1 MYLMASFLLPSVPYK
16 KNVEQLINIQTNINN
31 NNKPIINRTLNT
43 YLNNIKIQIET
54 DVNNWDKYKKYT
66 NPYEYI
72 HTIIPNT
79 KQSVSKL
86 KPLSRSFYKM
96 IEITN
101 MLDLIDKK
109 NSLQSFHLA
118 EGPGG
123 FIEAMCLMRENREDD
138 KYYGMTLI
146 DNNDP
151 AVPGWNKTNNFL
163 LKNQNVIIE
172 KGHDQTGNI
181 MNADNLKYCYE
192 KYKNSFD
199 IITGDGGFDF
209 SMDFNQQE
217 LVSSKLIFCQ
227 IAFAISLQKQ
237 YGHFVLKVFDTFTK
251 VSIEFIYL
259 LSLLYDEVYIVKP
272 NTSRYANSEKY
283 IVCKNFR
290 LSDTSNLVTLLY
302 SVISNLKEGYYF
314 NKILNVDVPYLYFNK
329 LEEYNAIIGQQ
340 QIENIASTLSLI
352 SNSKHERLELLKK
365 NNIQK
370 SILWCQKYKI
380 PYHKNIQFINIFINR
395 NVDTEL
401 NLE

>member
-1 MYLMASFLLPSVPYK
+1 MTSFLLPSVPYK

>member
-1 MYLMASFLLPSVPYK
+1 MSSFLLPKIPYK
-16 KNVEQLINIQTNINN
+16 NIEQFIKIETNINN
-31 NNKPIINRTLNT
+31 NEPIINRTLNT
-43 YLNNIKIQIET
+43 YLNNIKKQIEA

-96 IEITN
+96 IEISN
-101 MLDLIDKK
+101 MLDLIDSENK
-109 NSLQSFHLA
+109 LQSFHLA

-123 FIEAMCLMRENREDD
+123 FIEAMCLMRENRKDD

-146 DNNDP
+146 NNNDS
-151 AVPGWNKTNNFL
+151 AVPGWNKANNFL
-163 LKNQNVIIE
+163 FKNQNVEIE
-172 KGHDQTGNI
+172 KGYDQTGDI
-181 MNADNLKYCYE
+181 MNADNLKYCYQ

-209 SMDFNQQE
+209 STNFNQQE
-217 LVSSKLIFCQ
+217 IVSSKLIFCQ
-227 IAFAISLQKQ
+227 IAFAISLQK
-237 YGHFVLKVFDTFTK
+237 YNGHFILKMFDTFTQ
-251 VSIEFIYL
+251 VSIEYLYL
-259 LSLLYDEVYIVKP
+259 LSILYDEVHIVKP

-290 LSDTSNLVTLLY
+290 LSDTDSLVKLLY
-302 SVISNLKEGYYF
+302 STISKLKDDDIL
-314 NKILNVDVPYLYFNK
+314 NKILNIDIPYLYFNK

-352 SNSKHERLELLKK
+352 SNNKNERLELLKK

-370 SILWCQKYKI
+370 CISWCQKYKI
-380 PYHKNIQFINIFINR
+380 PFYKNTQFNNIFINK

-401 NLE
+401 NSE

>member
-1 MYLMASFLLPSVPYK
+1 MSSFLLPNIPYK
-16 KNVEQLINIQTNINN
+16 NIEQLIKVETNIKNN
-31 NNKPIINRTLNT
+31 EPIINRTLNT
-43 YLNNIKIQIET
+43 YLNNIKKQIET

-96 IEITN
+96 IEISN
-101 MLDLIDKK
+101 MLDLIDSENK
-109 NSLQSFHLA
+109 LQSFHLA

-123 FIEAMCLMRENREDD
+123 FIEAMCLMRENRKND

-146 DNNDP
+146 NNNDP

-163 LKNQNVIIE
+163 LKNQNVEIE
-172 KGHDQTGNI
+172 KGYDQTGDI
-181 MNADNLKYCYE
+181 MNADNLKYCYQ

-209 SMDFNQQE
+209 STDFNQQE
-217 LVSSKLIFCQ
+217 IVSSKLIFCQ
-227 IAFAISLQKQ
+227 IAFAISLQK
-237 YGHFVLKVFDTFTK
+237 YNGHFILKMFDTFTQ
-251 VSIEFIYL
+251 VSIEYLYL
-259 LSLLYDEVYIVKP
+259 LSILYDEVHIVKP

-283 IVCKNFR
+283 VVCKNFR
-290 LSDTSNLVTLLY
+290 LSDTDSLVKLLY
-302 SVISNLKEGYYF
+302 SAITNLKDDEF
-314 NKILNVDVPYLYFNK
+314 LNKILNIDIPYLYFNK

-352 SNSKHERLELLKK
+352 SNNKNERLELLKK

-370 SILWCQKYKI
+370 CIIWCQKYKI
-380 PYHKNIQFINIFINR
+380 PFYKNVQANNIFLNK
-395 NVDTEL
+395 NMDTEL
-401 NLE
+401 NSE

>member
-1 MYLMASFLLPSVPYK
+1 MSSFLLPNIPYK
-16 KNVEQLINIQTNINN
+16 NIEQFIKVETNIKNN
-31 NNKPIINRTLNT
+31 EPIINRTLNT
-43 YLNNIKIQIET
+43 YLNNIKKQIET

-96 IEITN
+96 IEISN
-101 MLDLIDKK
+101 MLDLIDSENK
-109 NSLQSFHLA
+109 LQSFHLA

-123 FIEAMCLMRENREDD
+123 FIEAMCLMRENRKDD

-146 DNNDP
+146 NNNDP

-163 LKNQNVIIE
+163 LKNQNVEIE
-172 KGHDQTGNI
+172 KGYDQTGDI
-181 MNADNLKYCYE
+181 MNPENLKYCYQ

-209 SMDFNQQE
+209 STDFNQQE
-217 LVSSKLIFCQ
+217 IVSSKLIFCQ
-227 IAFAISLQKQ
+227 IAFAISLQK
-237 YGHFVLKVFDTFTK
+237 YNGHFILKMFDTFTQ
-251 VSIEFIYL
+251 VSIEYLYL
-259 LSLLYDEVYIVKP
+259 LSILYDEVHIVKP

-283 IVCKNFR
+283 VVCKNFR
-290 LSDTSNLVTLLY
+290 LSDTDSLVKLLY
-302 SVISNLKEGYYF
+302 SAITNLKDDEF
-314 NKILNVDVPYLYFNK
+314 LNKILNIDIPYLYFNK

-352 SNSKHERLELLKK
+352 SNNKNERLELLKK

-370 SILWCQKYKI
+370 CIIWCQKYKI
-380 PYHKNIQFINIFINR
+380 PFYKNVQANNIFLNK
-395 NVDTEL
+395 NVNTEL
-401 NLE
+401 NSE

>member
-1 MYLMASFLLPSVPYK
+1 MSSFLLPNIPYK
-16 KNVEQLINIQTNINN
+16 NIEQFIKVETNIKNN
-31 NNKPIINRTLNT
+31 EPIINRTLNT
-43 YLNNIKIQIET
+43 YLNNIKKQIET

-96 IEITN
+96 IEISN
-101 MLDLIDKK
+101 MLDLIDSENK
-109 NSLQSFHLA
+109 LQSFHLA

-123 FIEAMCLMRENREDD
+123 FIEAMCLMRENRKND

-146 DNNDP
+146 NNNDP

-163 LKNQNVIIE
+163 LKNQNVEIE
-172 KGHDQTGNI
+172 KGYDQTGDI
-181 MNADNLKYCYE
+181 MNADNLKYCYQ

-209 SMDFNQQE
+209 STDFNQQE
-217 LVSSKLIFCQ
+217 IVSSKLIFCQ
-227 IAFAISLQKQ
+227 IAFAISLQK
-237 YGHFVLKVFDTFTK
+237 YNGHFILKMFDTFTQ
-251 VSIEFIYL
+251 VSIEYLYL
-259 LSLLYDEVYIVKP
+259 LSILYDEVHIVKP

-283 IVCKNFR
+283 VVCKNFR
-290 LSDTSNLVTLLY
+290 LSDTDSLVKILY
-302 SVISNLKEGYYF
+302 SAITNLKDDEF
-314 NKILNVDVPYLYFNK
+314 LNKILNIDIPYLYFNK

-352 SNSKHERLELLKK
+352 SNNKNERLELLKK

-370 SILWCQKYKI
+370 CIIWCQKYKI
-380 PYHKNIQFINIFINR
+380 PFYKNVQANNIFLNK
-395 NVDTEL
+395 NMDTEL
-401 NLE
+401 NSE

>member
-1 MYLMASFLLPSVPYK
+1 MSSFLLPNIPYK
-16 KNVEQLINIQTNINN
+16 NIEQFIKVETNIKNN
-31 NNKPIINRTLNT
+31 EPIINRTLNT
-43 YLNNIKIQIET
+43 YLNNIKKQIET

-96 IEITN
+96 IEISN
-101 MLDLIDKK
+101 MLDLIDSENK
-109 NSLQSFHLA
+109 LQSFHLA

-123 FIEAMCLMRENREDD
+123 FIEAMCLMRENRKND

-146 DNNDP
+146 NNNDP

-163 LKNQNVIIE
+163 LKNQNVEIE
-172 KGHDQTGNI
+172 KGYDQTGDI
-181 MNADNLKYCYE
+181 MNADNLKYCYQ

-209 SMDFNQQE
+209 STDFNQQE
-217 LVSSKLIFCQ
+217 IVSSKLIFCQ
-227 IAFAISLQKQ
+227 IAFAISLQK
-237 YGHFVLKVFDTFTK
+237 YNGHFILKMFDTFTQ
-251 VSIEFIYL
+251 VSIEYLYL
-259 LSLLYDEVYIVKP
+259 LSILYDEVHIVKP

-283 IVCKNFR
+283 VVCKNFR
-290 LSDTSNLVTLLY
+290 LSDTDSLVKLLY
-302 SVISNLKEGYYF
+302 SAITNLKDDEF
-314 NKILNVDVPYLYFNK
+314 LNKILNIDIPYLYFNK

-340 QIENIASTLSLI
+340 QIENIASTLTLI
-352 SNSKHERLELLKK
+352 SSNKNDRIELLKK

-370 SILWCQKYKI
+370 CIIWCQKYKI
-380 PYHKNIQFINIFINR
+380 PFYKNVQANNIFLNK
-395 NVDTEL
+395 NMDTEL
-401 NLE
+401 NSE

>member
-1 MYLMASFLLPSVPYK
+1 MSSFLLPNIPYK
-16 KNVEQLINIQTNINN
+16 NIEQFIKVETNIKNN
-31 NNKPIINRTLNT
+31 EPIINRTLNT
-43 YLNNIKIQIET
+43 YLNNIKKQIET

-96 IEITN
+96 IEISN
-101 MLDLIDKK
+101 MLDLIDSENK
-109 NSLQSFHLA
+109 LQSFHLA

-123 FIEAMCLMRENREDD
+123 FIEAMCLMRENRKND

-146 DNNDP
+146 NNNDP

-163 LKNQNVIIE
+163 LKNQNVEIE
-172 KGHDQTGNI
+172 KGYDQTGDI
-181 MNADNLKYCYE
+181 MNADNLKYCYQ

-209 SMDFNQQE
+209 STDFNQQE
-217 LVSSKLIFCQ
+217 IVSSKLIFCQ
-227 IAFAISLQKQ
+227 IAFAISLQK
-237 YGHFVLKVFDTFTK
+237 YNGHFILKMFDTFTQ
-251 VSIEFIYL
+251 VSIEYLYL
-259 LSLLYDEVYIVKP
+259 LSILYDEVHIVKP

-283 IVCKNFR
+283 VVCKNFR
-290 LSDTSNLVTLLY
+290 LSDTDSLVKLLY
-302 SVISNLKEGYYF
+302 SAITNLKDDEF
-314 NKILNVDVPYLYFNK
+314 LNKILNIDIPYLYFNK

-352 SNSKHERLELLKK
+352 SSNKNDRIELLKK

-370 SILWCQKYKI
+370 CIIWCQKYKI
-380 PYHKNIQFINIFINR
+380 PFYKNVQANNIFLNK
-395 NVDTEL
+395 NMDTEL
-401 NLE
+401 NSE

>member
-1 MYLMASFLLPSVPYK
+1 MTSFLLPNIPYK
-16 KNVEQLINIQTNINN
+16 NIEQFIKVETNIKNN
-31 NNKPIINRTLNT
+31 EPIINRTLNT
-43 YLNNIKIQIET
+43 YLNNIKKQIET

-96 IEITN
+96 IEISN
-101 MLDLIDKK
+101 MLDLIDSENK
-109 NSLQSFHLA
+109 LQSFHLA

-123 FIEAMCLMRENREDD
+123 FIEAMCLMRENRKND

-146 DNNDP
+146 NNNDP

-163 LKNQNVIIE
+163 LKNQNVEIE
-172 KGHDQTGNI
+172 KGYDQTGDI
-181 MNADNLKYCYE
+181 MNADNLKYCYQ

-209 SMDFNQQE
+209 STDFNQQE
-217 LVSSKLIFCQ
+217 IVSSKLIFCQ
-227 IAFAISLQKQ
+227 IAFAISLQK
-237 YGHFVLKVFDTFTK
+237 YNGHFILKMFDTFTQ
-251 VSIEFIYL
+251 VSIEYLYL
-259 LSLLYDEVYIVKP
+259 LSILYDEVHIVKP

-283 IVCKNFR
+283 VVCKNFR
-290 LSDTSNLVTLLY
+290 LSDTDSLVKLLY
-302 SVISNLKEGYYF
+302 SAITNLKDDEF
-314 NKILNVDVPYLYFNK
+314 LNKILNIDIPYLYFNK

-340 QIENIASTLSLI
+340 QIENIASTLTLI
-352 SNSKHERLELLKK
+352 SSNKNDRIELLKK

-370 SILWCQKYKI
+370 CIIWCQKYKI
-380 PYHKNIQFINIFINR
+380 PFYKNVQANNIFLNK
-395 NVDTEL
+395 NMDTEL
-401 NLE
+401 NSE

>member
-1 MYLMASFLLPSVPYK
+1 MTSFLLPNIPYK
-16 KNVEQLINIQTNINN
+16 NIEQFIKVETNIKNN
-31 NNKPIINRTLNT
+31 EPIINRTLNT
-43 YLNNIKIQIET
+43 YLNNIKKQIET

-96 IEITN
+96 IEISN
-101 MLDLIDKK
+101 MLDLIDSENK
-109 NSLQSFHLA
+109 LQSFHLA

-123 FIEAMCLMRENREDD
+123 FIEAMCLMRENRKND

-146 DNNDP
+146 NNNDP

-163 LKNQNVIIE
+163 LKNQNVEIE
-172 KGHDQTGNI
+172 KGYDQTGDI
-181 MNADNLKYCYE
+181 MNADNLKYCYQ

-209 SMDFNQQE
+209 STDFNQQE
-217 LVSSKLIFCQ
+217 IVSSKLIFCQ
-227 IAFAISLQKQ
+227 IAFAISLQK
-237 YGHFVLKVFDTFTK
+237 YNGHFILKMFDTFTQ
-251 VSIEFIYL
+251 VSIEYLYL
-259 LSLLYDEVYIVKP
+259 LSILYDEVHIVKP

-283 IVCKNFR
+283 VVCKNFR
-290 LSDTSNLVTLLY
+290 LSDTDSLVKLLY
-302 SVISNLKEGYYF
+302 SAITNLKDDEF
-314 NKILNVDVPYLYFNK
+314 LNKILNIDIPYLYFNK

-352 SNSKHERLELLKK
+352 SNNKNERLELLKK

-370 SILWCQKYKI
+370 CIIWCQKYKI
-380 PYHKNIQFINIFINR
+380 PFYKNVQANNIFLNK
-395 NVDTEL
+395 NMDTEL
-401 NLE
+401 NSE

>member
-1 MYLMASFLLPSVPYK
+1 MASFLLPSVPYK

>member
-1 MYLMASFLLPSVPYK
+1 MSSFLLPNIPYK
-16 KNVEQLINIQTNINN
+16 NIEQFIKIETNINN
-31 NNKPIINRTLNT
+31 NEPIINRTLNT
-43 YLNNIKIQIET
+43 YLNNIKKQIEA

-96 IEITN
+96 IEISN
-101 MLDLIDKK
+101 MLDLIDSENK
-109 NSLQSFHLA
+109 LQSFHLA

-123 FIEAMCLMRENREDD
+123 FIEAMCLMRENRKDD

-146 DNNDP
+146 NNNDS
-151 AVPGWNKTNNFL
+151 AVPGWNKANNFL
-163 LKNQNVIIE
+163 FKNQNVEIE
-172 KGHDQTGNI
+172 KGYDQTGDI
-181 MNADNLKYCYE
+181 MNADNLKYCYQ

-209 SMDFNQQE
+209 STNFNQQE
-217 LVSSKLIFCQ
+217 IVSSKLIFCQ
-227 IAFAISLQKQ
+227 IAFAISLQK
-237 YGHFVLKVFDTFTK
+237 YNGHFILKMFDTFTQ
-251 VSIEFIYL
+251 VSIEYLYL
-259 LSLLYDEVYIVKP
+259 LSILYDEVHIVKP

-290 LSDTSNLVTLLY
+290 LSDTDSLVKLLY
-302 SVISNLKEGYYF
+302 SAISKLKDDDIL
-314 NKILNVDVPYLYFNK
+314 NKILNIDIPYLYFNK

-352 SNSKHERLELLKK
+352 SNNKNERLELFKK

-370 SILWCQKYKI
+370 CISWCQKYKI
-380 PYHKNIQFINIFINR
+380 PFYKNTQFNNIFINK

-401 NLE
+401 NSE

>member
-1 MYLMASFLLPSVPYK
+1 MSSFLLPNIPYK
-16 KNVEQLINIQTNINN
+16 NIEQFIKIETNINN
-31 NNKPIINRTLNT
+31 NEPIINRTLNT
-43 YLNNIKIQIET
+43 YLNNIKKQIEA

-96 IEITN
+96 IEISN
-101 MLDLIDKK
+101 MLDLIDSENK
-109 NSLQSFHLA
+109 LQSFHLA

-123 FIEAMCLMRENREDD
+123 FIEAMCLMRENRKDD

-146 DNNDP
+146 NNNDS
-151 AVPGWNKTNNFL
+151 AVPGWNKANNFL
-163 LKNQNVIIE
+163 FKNQNVEIE
-172 KGHDQTGNI
+172 KGYDQTGDI
-181 MNADNLKYCYE
+181 MNADNLKYCYQ

-209 SMDFNQQE
+209 STNFNQQE
-217 LVSSKLIFCQ
+217 IVSSKLIFCQ
-227 IAFAISLQKQ
+227 IAFAISLQK
-237 YGHFVLKVFDTFTK
+237 YNGHFILKMFDTFTQ
-251 VSIEFIYL
+251 VSIEYLYL
-259 LSLLYDEVYIVKP
+259 LSILYDEVHIVKP

-290 LSDTSNLVTLLY
+290 LSDTDSLVKLLY
-302 SVISNLKEGYYF
+302 SAISKLKDDDIL
-314 NKILNVDVPYLYFNK
+314 NKILNIDIPYLYFNK

-352 SNSKHERLELLKK
+352 SNNKNERLELLKK

-370 SILWCQKYKI
+370 CISWCQKYKI
-380 PYHKNIQFINIFINR
+380 PFYKNTQFNNIFINK

-401 NLE
+401 NSE

>member
-1 MYLMASFLLPSVPYK
+1 MSSFLLPNIPYK
-16 KNVEQLINIQTNINN
+16 NIEQFIKIETNINN
-31 NNKPIINRTLNT
+31 NEPIINRTLNT
-43 YLNNIKIQIET
+43 YLNNIKKQIEA

-96 IEITN
+96 IEISN
-101 MLDLIDKK
+101 MLDLIDSENK
-109 NSLQSFHLA
+109 LQSFHLA

-123 FIEAMCLMRENREDD
+123 FIEAMCLMRENRKDD

-146 DNNDP
+146 NNNDS
-151 AVPGWNKTNNFL
+151 AVPGWNKANNFL
-163 LKNQNVIIE
+163 FKNQNVEIE
-172 KGHDQTGNI
+172 KGYDQTGDI
-181 MNADNLKYCYE
+181 MNADNLKYCYQ

-209 SMDFNQQE
+209 STNFNQQE
-217 LVSSKLIFCQ
+217 IVSSKLIFCQ
-227 IAFAISLQKQ
+227 IAFAISLQK
-237 YGHFVLKVFDTFTK
+237 YNGHFILKMFDTFTQ
-251 VSIEFIYL
+251 VSIEYLYL
-259 LSLLYDEVYIVKP
+259 LSILYDEVHIVKP

-290 LSDTSNLVTLLY
+290 LSDTDSLVKLLY
-302 SVISNLKEGYYF
+302 SAISKLKDDDIL
-314 NKILNVDVPYLYFNK
+314 NKILNIDIPYLYFNK

-352 SNSKHERLELLKK
+352 SNNKNERLELFKK

-370 SILWCQKYKI
+370 CISWCQKYKI
-380 PYHKNIQFINIFINR
+380 PFYKNTQFNNIFINK
-395 NVDTEL
+395 NADTEL
-401 NLE
+401 NSE

>member
-1 MYLMASFLLPSVPYK
+1 MTSFLLPNIPYK
-16 KNVEQLINIQTNINN
+16 NIEQFIKVETNIKNN
-31 NNKPIINRTLNT
+31 EPIINRTLNT
-43 YLNNIKIQIET
+43 YLNNIKKQIET

-96 IEITN
+96 IEISN
-101 MLDLIDKK
+101 MLDLIDSENK
-109 NSLQSFHLA
+109 LQSFHLA

-123 FIEAMCLMRENREDD
+123 FIEAMCLMRENRKDD

-146 DNNDP
+146 NNNDP

-163 LKNQNVIIE
+163 LKNQNVEIE
-172 KGHDQTGNI
+172 KGYDQTGDI
-181 MNADNLKYCYE
+181 MNPDNLKYCYQ

-209 SMDFNQQE
+209 STDFNQQE
-217 LVSSKLIFCQ
+217 IVSSKLIFCQ
-227 IAFAISLQKQ
+227 IAFAISLQK
-237 YGHFVLKVFDTFTK
+237 YNGHFILKMFDTFTQ
-251 VSIEFIYL
+251 VSIEYLYL
-259 LSLLYDEVYIVKP
+259 LSILYDEVHIVKP

-283 IVCKNFR
+283 VVCKNFR
-290 LSDTSNLVTLLY
+290 LSDTDSLVKLLY
-302 SVISNLKEGYYF
+302 SAITNLKDDEF
-314 NKILNVDVPYLYFNK
+314 LNKILNIDIPYLYFNK

-352 SNSKHERLELLKK
+352 SNNKNERLELLKK

-370 SILWCQKYKI
+370 CIIWCQKYKI
-380 PYHKNIQFINIFINR
+380 PFYKNGQANNIFLNK
-395 NVDTEL
+395 NVNTEL
-401 NLE
+401 NSE

>member
-1 MYLMASFLLPSVPYK
+1 MTSFLLPNIPYK
-16 KNVEQLINIQTNINN
+16 NIEQFIKIETNIKNN
-31 NNKPIINRTLNT
+31 EPIINRTLNT
-43 YLNNIKIQIET
+43 YLNNIKKQIET

-96 IEITN
+96 IEISN
-101 MLDLIDKK
+101 MLDLIDSENK
-109 NSLQSFHLA
+109 LQSFHLA

-123 FIEAMCLMRENREDD
+123 FIEAMCLMRENRKDD

-146 DNNDP
+146 NNNDP

-163 LKNQNVIIE
+163 LKNQNVEIE
-172 KGHDQTGNI
+172 KGYDQTGDI
-181 MNADNLKYCYE
+181 MNPDNLKYCYQ

-209 SMDFNQQE
+209 STDFNQQE
-217 LVSSKLIFCQ
+217 IVSSKLIFCQ
-227 IAFAISLQKQ
+227 IAFAISLQK
-237 YGHFVLKVFDTFTK
+237 YNGHFILKMFDTFTQ
-251 VSIEFIYL
+251 VSIEYLYL
-259 LSLLYDEVYIVKP
+259 LSILYDEVHIVKP

-283 IVCKNFR
+283 VVCKNFR
-290 LSDTSNLVTLLY
+290 LSDTDSLVKLLY
-302 SVISNLKEGYYF
+302 SAITNLKDDEF
-314 NKILNVDVPYLYFNK
+314 LNKILNIDIPYLYFNK

-340 QIENIASTLSLI
+340 QIENIASTLTLI
-352 SNSKHERLELLKK
+352 SNNKNERLELLKK

-370 SILWCQKYKI
+370 CIIWCQKYKI
-380 PYHKNIQFINIFINR
+380 PFYKNVQANNIFLNK
-395 NVDTEL
+395 NVNTKL
-401 NLE
+401 NSE

>member
-1 MYLMASFLLPSVPYK
+1 MTSFLLPNIPYK
-16 KNVEQLINIQTNINN
+16 NIEQFIKVETNIKNN
-31 NNKPIINRTLNT
+31 EPIINRTLNT
-43 YLNNIKIQIET
+43 YLNNIKKQIET

-96 IEITN
+96 IEISN
-101 MLDLIDKK
+101 MLDLIDSENK
-109 NSLQSFHLA
+109 LQSFHLA

-123 FIEAMCLMRENREDD
+123 FIEAMCLMRENRKDD

-146 DNNDP
+146 NNNDP
-151 AVPGWNKTNNFL
+151 AIPGWNKTNNFL
-163 LKNQNVIIE
+163 LKNQNVEIE
-172 KGHDQTGNI
+172 KGYDQTGDI
-181 MNADNLKYCYE
+181 MNPENLKYCYQ

-209 SMDFNQQE
+209 STDFNQQE
-217 LVSSKLIFCQ
+217 IVSSKLIFCQ
-227 IAFAISLQKQ
+227 IAFAISLQK
-237 YGHFVLKVFDTFTK
+237 YNGHFILKMFDTFTQ
-251 VSIEFIYL
+251 VSIEYLYL
-259 LSLLYDEVYIVKP
+259 LSILYDEVHIVKP

-283 IVCKNFR
+283 VVCKNFR
-290 LSDTSNLVTLLY
+290 LSDTDSLVKLLY
-302 SVISNLKEGYYF
+302 SAITNLKDDEF
-314 NKILNVDVPYLYFNK
+314 LNKILNIDIPYLYFNK

-352 SNSKHERLELLKK
+352 SNNKNERLELLKK

-370 SILWCQKYKI
+370 CIIWCQKYKI
-380 PYHKNIQFINIFINR
+380 PFYKNVQANNIFLNN
-395 NVDTEL
+395 NVNTE
-401 NLE
+401 

>member
-1 MYLMASFLLPSVPYK
+1 MSSFLLPNIPYK
-16 KNVEQLINIQTNINN
+16 NIEQFIKVETNIKNN
-31 NNKPIINRTLNT
+31 EPIINRTLNT
-43 YLNNIKIQIET
+43 YLNNIKKQIET

-96 IEITN
+96 IEISN
-101 MLDLIDKK
+101 MLDLIDSENK
-109 NSLQSFHLA
+109 LQSFHLA

-123 FIEAMCLMRENREDD
+123 FIEAMCLMRENRKDD

-146 DNNDP
+146 NNNDP

-163 LKNQNVIIE
+163 LKNQNVEIE
-172 KGHDQTGNI
+172 KGYDQTGDI
-181 MNADNLKYCYE
+181 MNPDNLKYCYQ

-209 SMDFNQQE
+209 STDFNQQE
-217 LVSSKLIFCQ
+217 IVSSKLIFCQ
-227 IAFAISLQKQ
+227 IAFAISLQK
-237 YGHFVLKVFDTFTK
+237 YNGHFILKMFDTFTQ
-251 VSIEFIYL
+251 VSIEYLYL
-259 LSLLYDEVYIVKP
+259 LSILYDEVHIVKP

-283 IVCKNFR
+283 VVCKNFR
-290 LSDTSNLVTLLY
+290 LSDTDSLVKLLY
-302 SVISNLKEGYYF
+302 SAITNLKDDEF
-314 NKILNVDVPYLYFNK
+314 LNKILNIDIPYLYFNK

-352 SNSKHERLELLKK
+352 SNNKNERLELLKK

-370 SILWCQKYKI
+370 CIIWCQKYKI
-380 PYHKNIQFINIFINR
+380 PFYKNVQANNIFLNK
-395 NVDTEL
+395 NVNTEL
-401 NLE
+401 NSE

>member
-1 MYLMASFLLPSVPYK
+1 MTSFLLPNIPYK
-16 KNVEQLINIQTNINN
+16 NIEQFIKVETNIKNN
-31 NNKPIINRTLNT
+31 EPIINRTLNT
-43 YLNNIKIQIET
+43 YLNNIKKQIET

-96 IEITN
+96 IEISN
-101 MLDLIDKK
+101 MLDLIDSENK
-109 NSLQSFHLA
+109 LQSFHLA

-123 FIEAMCLMRENREDD
+123 FIEAMCLMRENRKDD

-146 DNNDP
+146 NNNDP

-163 LKNQNVIIE
+163 LKNQNVEIE
-172 KGHDQTGNI
+172 KGYDQTGDI
-181 MNADNLKYCYE
+181 MNPDNLKYCYQ

-209 SMDFNQQE
+209 STDFNQQE
-217 LVSSKLIFCQ
+217 IVSSKLIFCQ
-227 IAFAISLQKQ
+227 IAFAISLQK
-237 YGHFVLKVFDTFTK
+237 YNGHFILKMFDTFTQ
-251 VSIEFIYL
+251 VSIEYLYL
-259 LSLLYDEVYIVKP
+259 LSILYDEVHIVKP

-283 IVCKNFR
+283 VVCKNFR
-290 LSDTSNLVTLLY
+290 LSDTDSLVKLLY
-302 SVISNLKEGYYF
+302 SAITNLKDDEF
-314 NKILNVDVPYLYFNK
+314 LNKILNIDIPYLYFNK

-352 SNSKHERLELLKK
+352 SNNKNERLELLKK

-370 SILWCQKYKI
+370 CIIWCQKYKI
-380 PYHKNIQFINIFINR
+380 PFYKNVQANNIFLNK
-395 NVDTEL
+395 NMDTEL
-401 NLE
+401 NSE

>member
-31 NNKPIINRTLNT
+31 NNKPIINRTVNT
-43 YLNNIKIQIET
+43 YLNNIKKQIET

-163 LKNQNVIIE
+163 L
-172 KGHDQTGNI
+172 
-181 MNADNLKYCYE
+181 
-192 KYKNSFD
+192 
-199 IITGDGGFDF
+199 
-209 SMDFNQQE
+209 
-217 LVSSKLIFCQ
+217 
-227 IAFAISLQKQ
+227 
-237 YGHFVLKVFDTFTK
+237 
-251 VSIEFIYL
+251 
-259 LSLLYDEVYIVKP
+259 
-272 NTSRYANSEKY
+272 
-283 IVCKNFR
+283 
-290 LSDTSNLVTLLY
+290 
-302 SVISNLKEGYYF
+302 
-314 NKILNVDVPYLYFNK
+314 
-329 LEEYNAIIGQQ
+329 
-340 QIENIASTLSLI
+340 
-352 SNSKHERLELLKK
+352 
-365 NNIQK
+365 
-370 SILWCQKYKI
+370 
-380 PYHKNIQFINIFINR
+380 
-395 NVDTEL
+395 
-401 NLE
+401 

>member
-1 MYLMASFLLPSVPYK
+1 MASFLLPSVPYK

-237 YGHFVLKVFDTFTK
+237 YGHFVLKVFDTSAVFL
-251 VSIEFIYL
+251 IIIL
-259 LSLLYDEVYIVKP
+259 LSLVILTVAPIGLTDKTPHSFGLPISEYSLLVKG
-272 NTSRYANSEKY
+272 
-283 IVCKNFR
+283 
-290 LSDTSNLVTLLY
+290 LVMLA
-302 SVISNLKEGYYF
+302 VKVNG
-314 NKILNVDVPYLYFNK
+314 K
-329 LEEYNAIIGQQ
+329 L
-340 QIENIASTLSLI
+340 
-352 SNSKHERLELLKK
+352 
-365 NNIQK
+365 
-370 SILWCQKYKI
+370 
-380 PYHKNIQFINIFINR
+380 
-395 NVDTEL
+395 
-401 NLE
+401 